1 MIRHPEY
8 YFKFL
13 YMELIRLGMCKDE
26 YATYTRK
33 CLRQQILYYIQEAF
47 EKVADD
53 INPKSKKE
61 FLETNLQKIEKHLIL
76 NENNTCTENFIN
88 MNESDTS
95 KSILEFEDLKK
106 ISDIDETILEK
117 IIEILKNDPRINFV
131 NKITYATFF
140 NHYTFSLSK
149 SKNSEIKNINRLIIG
164 GCIIEYN
171 LEEKFIEN
179 FINNYEENFLFMRR
193 LTDFKWVSS
202 PKKSSKKQKAIQKET
217 NITDYRDLIHLYTRK
232 YENMQNEFLNLQKI
246 YTMLPDQDKRKIF
259 ILFPLMLYSYKGIIE
274 YIKQHYPSNMID
286 NTFISISNIP
296 SEVLTEVIE
305 KIFHYRLIAYM
316 DIVQDSELIGSGLI
330 NNDEITYQIFE
341 DAFQNCRNMDKKF
354 ENDEIDIEEMFDN
367 FFILYKYT
375 YTHFIQMPSA
385 TEIFNDILNINENEF
400 WDSLAQNVLY
410 IDL

>member
-1 MIRHPEY
+1 MTRHPEY

-13 YMELIRLGMCKDE
+13 YMELIRLGICRDE
-26 YATYTRK
+26 YSIYTRK
-33 CLRQQILYYIQEAF
+33 CLRQQIIYYIQEALK
-47 EKVADD
+47 KVADD
-53 INPKSKKE
+53 INPKSKEE
-61 FLETNLQKIEKHLIL
+61 FLETNLKKIEKHLIL